1 MTVACQ
7 ASLSLTISQ
16 RLPKF
21 MSIELVMPF
30 NHLILCHPLLLHSIF
45 PSIKVF
51 SNVSALLIRWPKYWS
66 FSLSDNLS
74 NDYSCLI
81 SFKIEWL
88 DLFAVQGTLK
98 SSPTPQFRIISCS
111 AFCLLYGPALTTIC
125 DHWEAH
131 SLDYMDLCQQSNVS
145 AFQRIV

>member
-1 MTVACQ
+1 MKANRPG
-7 ASLSLTISQ
+7 SSMIG
-16 RLPKF
+16 LPKF

-51 SNVSALLIRWPKYWS
+51 SNVSALRIRWPKYWS

-74 NDYSCLI
+74 NEYSWLI

-98 SSPTPQFRIISCS
+98 SSPTPQCKSINSLVLS
-111 AFCLLYGPALTTIC
+111 LLYDPTVTC
-125 DHWEAH
+125 YWKNHNFD
-131 SLDYMDLCQQSNVS
+131 
-145 AFQRIV
+145 

>member
-1 MTVACQ
+1 MVVVVQSPSHVQLFKISWTAACQ

-16 RLPKF
+16 RFPKF

-30 NHLILCHPLLLHSIF
+30 NHLILCHPLILHSIF

-51 SNVSALLIRWPKYWS
+51 SNVSALRIRWPKYWS

-74 NDYSCLI
+74 NEYSWLI

-88 DLFAVQGTLK
+88 DLFAIQGTLK
-98 SSPTPQFRIISCS
+98 SSPTPQFRIISSS
-111 AFCLLYGPALTTIC
+111 ALCLLHGPALTSVY
-125 DHWEAH
+125 D
-131 SLDYMDLCQQSNVS
+131 
-145 AFQRIV
+145 